1 MKGVIDLK
9 IGEKT
14 RGLYFGTAMLLQLEE
29 ERGITISD
37 LNQRMKERMV
47 STIVDIFYCAAVTYC
62 KLNRIDVDFERDDI
76 PQWVDQLGGFAEA
89 MRVFNDAMN
98 DPQSEKNPKALA
110 MTQG

>member
-29 ERGITISD
+29 ERGITISE

-47 STIVDIFYCAAVTYC
+47 TTIVDIFYCAAVTYC

-76 PQWVDQLGGFAEA
+76 PQWIDQLGGFAEA
-89 MRVFNDAMN
+89 MRVFNDAMTE
-98 DPQSEKNPKALA
+98 PEKNPKALA
-110 MTQG
+110 MNQG